1 VTIDGKTIVLVGADM
16 ADQTYQLDP
25 QQNNGLAIIWN
36 ITRIQRDADRGR
48 FGPAIRRPMSVIPP
62 ATDATRA
69 NIDWQRVRELA
80 NDWYR
85 IEQPLLQVELPIP
98 GGVMRHIVDGNHR
111 LFARQ
116 ARALQH
122 FTTYIVPPEMEGD
135 YRIRGYVGGREV
147 PLPFC

>member
-1 VTIDGKTIVLVGADM
+1 
-16 ADQTYQLDP
+16 
-25 QQNNGLAIIWN
+25 
-36 ITRIQRDADRGR
+36 
-48 FGPAIRRPMSVIPP
+48 MSVIPP

-98 GGVMRHIVDGNHR
+98 VGVMRHIVDGNHR